1 MAEGAVDKTLERE
14 TGSAIAVLTTLP
26 DVQSVSN
33 VRLLRVV
40 EVVVMKDRFT
50 EATTKGRTFVM
61 AIGSVHAAVITLL
74 SVQNASNVKNLETD
88 H

>member
-1 MAEGAVDKTLERE
+1 M
-14 TGSAIAVLTTLP
+14 
-26 DVQSVSN
+26 
-33 VRLLRVV
+33 V